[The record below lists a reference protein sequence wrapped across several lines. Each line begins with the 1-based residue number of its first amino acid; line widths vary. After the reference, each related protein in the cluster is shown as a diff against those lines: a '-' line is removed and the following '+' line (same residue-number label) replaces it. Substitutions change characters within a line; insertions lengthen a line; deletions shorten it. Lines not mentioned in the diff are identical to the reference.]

1 MGPFIRDRINP
12 LGYDEGS
19 GVKCCDCQEVSG
31 VSLCFVLTV
40 ESVEEYLLSPLVAF
54 IAFSCAPGAHVL
66 LHNQGRLLDEFR
78 ASLYALA
85 NSQQFIYIVG
95 TFRIMPVSP
104 AGDIRC
110 SATARGQWH
119 TCQQL
124 LKDNPGYLF
133 THICGSSEVGP
144 TLGSIPKL
152 KVLFS
157 FFLGLSR
164 LQQSTACLVIVFVR
178 SWRFYLRV
186 FSINLSDF
194 WTAQL
199 TLERKEASKPK
210 NDNRGC

>member
-1 MGPFIRDRINP
+1 MGPFISDRINP

-19 GVKCCDCQEVSG
+19 GIKCCDCQEVSG
-31 VSLCFVLTV
+31 VNLCFVLTV

-104 AGDIRC
+104 AGDIKC
-110 SATARGQWH
+110 SATARGQRH
-119 TCQQL
+119 TCQRL
-124 LKDNPGYLF
+124 LKDNPVYLF
-133 THICGSSEVGP
+133 PRICGSSEVGP

-157 FFLGLSR
+157 FFLRSEQFTAKHSMLSYSFCKELAVLFTCFLHKSFR
-164 LQQSTACLVIVFVR
+164 LLDSPANFGKKR
-178 SWRFYLRV
+178 SLK
-186 FSINLSDF
+186 
-194 WTAQL
+194 AQ
-199 TLERKEASKPK
+199 E
-210 NDNRGC
+210 

>member
-1 MGPFIRDRINP
+1 MGPFISDRINP

-95 TFRIMPVSP
+95 TFRIMPISP

-110 SATARGQWH
+110 SASARGQWL

-124 LKDNPGYLF
+124 LKDNPSYLF

-157 FFLGLSR
+157 FFLGLSS

-210 NDNRGC
+210 NDN